1 VLWAQWG
8 HLRPKTRDHCDTSD
22 MWVRVILSKSTWL
35 KELGRRGRSSRRYS
49 WAAPSMTDARCRHTL
64 LCVVLSFDYVRGTLF
79 HLKFADWF
87 YCPALP
93 SNIENIFVLIRI
105 LILPTHNDY
114 LILEMFL
121 LHVLPICWR
130 RCCVWKCQC
139 YLLQCGV
146 FSFKERSAI
155 RANICQRFPVWEVIC
170 ISRFFTSQRFAVA

>member
-8 HLRPKTRDHCDTSD
+8 HLHPKTRDHCDTSD

-35 KELGRRGRSSRRYS
+35 KELSRRGRSSRRYS

-64 LCVVLSFDYVRGTLF
+64 LCVVLSLDYVRGTLF

-93 SNIENIFVLIRI
+93 SNIENIFVLIKI

-114 LILEMFL
+114 FILEMFL
-121 LHVLPICWR
+121 LTSRITHMLKVMLCLEMSMLLVAVWRVLVQRTFRHSGQHLPKISS
-130 RCCVWKCQC
+130 
-139 YLLQCGV
+139 L
-146 FSFKERSAI
+146 RSHLHFEI
-155 RANICQRFPVWEVIC
+155 FY
-170 ISRFFTSQRFAVA
+170 